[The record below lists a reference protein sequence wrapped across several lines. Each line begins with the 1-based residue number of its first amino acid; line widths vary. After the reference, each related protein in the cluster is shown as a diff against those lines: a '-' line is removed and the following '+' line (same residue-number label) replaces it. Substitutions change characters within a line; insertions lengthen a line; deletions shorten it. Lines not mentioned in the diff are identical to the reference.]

1 MHVSYLSAPESP
13 VSAEVKRIMMKFVVV
28 KERKLVS
35 VLVKTEK
42 ELCFLRIL
50 RLILN
55 SVPGDFSVL
64 SLSESDKSD
73 DKKKR

>member
-1 MHVSYLSAPESP
+1 
-13 VSAEVKRIMMKFVVV
+13 MKFVVV
-28 KERKLVS
+28 KESKLVS

-64 SLSESDKSD
+64 SL
-73 DKKKR
+73 

>member
-1 MHVSYLSAPESP
+1 
-13 VSAEVKRIMMKFVVV
+13 MKFVVV
-28 KERKLVS
+28 KESKLVS

-42 ELCFLRIL
+42 ELCFLWIL